1 MTTQPFTVNITDFS
15 WQNTGIASLH
25 PALSFSLQPQP
36 QALTGLN
43 GSGKSLLLQA
53 LAGEKTDYNGNIQWT
68 TPYCY
73 LPQKPVFPDT
83 TIAEY
88 LGLSA
93 LLTALKNVQQGSVNP
108 ADFDVIADR
117 WLAQAELEQW
127 LQQQFLP
134 AEPERQL
141 NSLSGGQLMRLR
153 LAKAFRSGRFLLLD
167 EVSNHLDLT
176 ARQWLAEQLT
186 QYQPGFLLVSHD
198 ELLLNNVSCIWQLS
212 RTGVIRYQGNYTE
225 FMARQQH
232 ERQQRL
238 QQTEKLKL
246 QLKQQQQQTHTL
258 QQEQANKH
266 QQAKKSR
273 ANANQA
279 KILLDFK
286 QQQAQQSQRR
296 LKQDLE
302 HKQQQLSGNLAELQR
317 PEDWITWPRLTTV
330 RHSTRRY
337 LQLQANHLQLPYG
350 QQQTL
355 SFQWW
360 SDDRILLTGHNGSGK
375 SCLLKVLHGQLAPV
389 DGDISSKGVLWYL
402 DQQLS
407 LLQPHNTVQDELS
420 RLSHQSSITL
430 LRTALANTG
439 FSAAQAQ
446 LPVKNLSGGEQLKL
460 LLTACSLQSEPAFLL
475 LDEPDNHL
483 DFQAKA
489 MLLSFLQQ
497 YPGGFVL
504 VSHQPAWY
512 QPLHFSQEIQLN
524 SLNGL

>member
-1 MTTQPFTVNITDFS
+1 MTTHSFTVNITDFS

-25 PALSFSLQPQP
+25 PALTFSLQPQA

-53 LAGEKTDYNGNIQWT
+53 LAGVKTDYNGNIQWT

-88 LGLSA
+88 LGLST

-108 ADFDVIADR
+108 ADFDVIDDR
-117 WLAQAELEQW
+117 WLARTELEQW
-127 LQQQFLP
+127 LQQQQLP
-134 AEPERQL
+134 VEPERPL
-141 NSLSGGQLMRLR
+141 AMLSGGQLMRLR

-167 EVSNHLDLT
+167 EVSNHLDLN
-176 ARQWLAEQLT
+176 ARQWLAQQLQ

-198 ELLLNNVSCIWQLS
+198 ELLLNTVNSIWQLS
-212 RTGVIRYQGNYTE
+212 KTGLTRYQGSYTE
-225 FMARQQH
+225 FQTRQQH

-238 QQTEKLKL
+238 QQAEKLKQ
-246 QLKQQQQQTHTL
+246 QLKQQQQQTHAL

-302 HKQQQLSGNLAELQR
+302 HKQQQLTGHLAELQC
-317 PEDWITWPRLTTV
+317 PEDWIEWPRLAASQ
-330 RHSTRRY
+330 HISRRY
-337 LQLQANHLQLPYG
+337 LQLQASHLQLPYG

-360 SDDRILLTGHNGSGK
+360 STDRILLTGNNGSGK
-375 SCLLKVLHGQLAPV
+375 SCLLKVLHRQLSPAS
-389 DGDISSKGVLWYL
+389 GDLSTKGCLWYL

-407 LLQPHNTVQDELS
+407 LLQPHNTVQGELS
-420 RLSHQSSITL
+420 RLSQQSAVTL

-439 FSAAQAQ
+439 FSASQAQ
-446 LPVKNLSGGEQLKL
+446 LPVRELSGGEQLKL
-460 LLTACSLQSEPAFLL
+460 LLTACSLLPEAAFLL

-489 MLLSFLQQ
+489 MLLSFLQH
-497 YPGGFVL
+497 YAGGFVL

-512 QPLHFSQEIQLN
+512 QPLHFHQEIHFD
-524 SLNGL
+524 